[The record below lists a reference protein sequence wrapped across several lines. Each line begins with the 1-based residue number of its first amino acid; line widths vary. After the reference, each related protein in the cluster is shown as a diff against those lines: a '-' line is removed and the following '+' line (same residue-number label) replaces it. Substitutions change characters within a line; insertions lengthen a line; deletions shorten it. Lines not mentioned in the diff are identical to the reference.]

1 MTKRTKFVLVTGSAG
16 GIGSE
21 VVKNLRDNEFK
32 TIGIDT
38 ISENDSDFFIKADLL
53 DAVEKPK
60 KFKEILHAIDE
71 VTEDHEF
78 VGLVNNAA
86 IQKCA
91 EISELGSN
99 DYIKA
104 ININFLAPV
113 IITKHFIKKLKI
125 ANGFVINILSIHT
138 NLSKSGFSS
147 YSASKSALNSFTKSL
162 SIEFGEE
169 FIVLTTNSIRKDS
182 TTDTG
187 RTVYQGEFKYDG
199 DVITSARID
208 YIAQVSHGE
217 EYGWGIIN
225 KEGKTVPHPD
235 SASSWQSTFMTP
247 GETLYEYEIGMD
259 TPGEITGDYS
269 TVTSFGMGRFFYDG
283 WENNPF
289 ASDLI

>member
-1 MTKRTKFVLVTGSAG
+1 MTKKTKFVLVTGSAG

-21 VVKNLRDNEFK
+21 IVKNLRDNEFK

-53 DAVEKPK
+53 HAVEKPK

-147 YSASKSALNSFTKSL
+147 YSASKSALKSFTKSL

-169 FIVLTTNSIRKDS
+169 FTTIGIAPGAIDTEMLKSGFLHDSDKVDKLKNIHPTKQIGKPEDIAKLIHFLLKKKIRFLNGSIIDLSGGVSNLLKDL
-182 TTDTG
+182 D
-187 RTVYQGEFKYDG
+187 
-199 DVITSARID
+199 
-208 YIAQVSHGE
+208 
-217 EYGWGIIN
+217 
-225 KEGKTVPHPD
+225 
-235 SASSWQSTFMTP
+235 
-247 GETLYEYEIGMD
+247 
-259 TPGEITGDYS
+259 
-269 TVTSFGMGRFFYDG
+269 
-283 WENNPF
+283 
-289 ASDLI
+289 